1 MKNEEVRN
9 RLPYNLQL
17 FATSA
22 DKDGEGEDDIAEEN
36 NNEVEETEGKDGGEE
51 KPDEEEKTLT
61 QSEMNAIATKEK
73 KQGKKA
79 MLKELGFKN
88 ESDAKKEIEAFRQ
101 WKESQMTDEEK
112 AQRDAKEKDAAQQA
126 LLDRALKAEQK
137 LAALSAGIRPDS
149 IDDAIAIANL
159 KVTEEKD
166 LDEVLGDM
174 KKETR
179 YASFFN
185 KDPEDE
191 SKGAGTGSS
200 TKHSKEKKK
209 VENIG
214 ERLGKQRATAITK
227 KSSFFKN

>member
-1 MKNEEVRN
+1 MKNEAVKN
-9 RLPYNLQL
+9 WLPFNLQF
-17 FATSA
+17 FAE
-22 DKDGEGEDDIAEEN
+22 KDGEDKDDSAGVNSDETKGAEEKD
-36 NNEVEETEGKDGGEE
+36 EEEE
-51 KPDEEEKTLT
+51 KPGEEEKTLT
-61 QSEMNAIATKEK
+61 QSEMNAIAAKEK

-88 ESDAKKEIEAFRQ
+88 ESDAKKEMEAFRQ
-101 WKESQMTDEEK
+101 WKESQMSDEEK
-112 AQRDAKEKDAAQQA
+112 AQRDAKEKDDAQQA

-179 YASFFN
+179 YASFFS

-200 TKHSKEKKK
+200 AKHNKETKKT
-209 VENIG
+209 ENIG
-214 ERLGKQRATAITK
+214 ERLGKQRATTITK